1 MLYHAYQAH
10 NDAFAPLRMMAGALS
25 GIFDQ
30 RWLDPWL
37 RGVPG
42 MRHAAA
48 AMTMLSRA
56 GLSHERPE
64 FGIASVTI
72 DGIEVPVTEEAVA
85 VHPFCTLLHFKKA
98 IPRDEPKLLMVAPMS
113 GHFSTLLRGTAAT
126 VLPDHDVYVTDWHN
140 ARNVPLSQGTF
151 GLDDFVEEVIGFIRL
166 LGPGLNVMAVCQPSV
181 PVLAAV
187 SLLAAANDPCQ
198 PSAMVLMGGPID
210 PAANPTEVNRFA
222 ESHSLG
228 WFERMVITPV
238 PERFSGARRRVY
250 PGFLQLAGFLS
261 MNLERHVT
269 AHWDMFRHLVEGDG
283 ESAAATAAFY
293 DEYTSVMDLPAEFYL
308 ETMARVFHG
317 HDLMHGRFQVRG
329 ETVDPGAIAKTALMT
344 IEGERDDICA
354 PGQTA
359 AAHGLCR
366 NLAPT
371 KQAHHLQP
379 RVGHYGVF
387 NGRRW
392 QTEAYPR
399 VRDFIR
405 AHRA

>member
-10 NDAFAPLRMMAGALS
+10 NDVFAPVRLMAEALS

-30 RWLDPWL
+30 RWLED
-37 RGVPG
+37 VPG

-56 GLSHERPE
+56 GLSHERPA

-72 DGIEVPVTEEAVA
+72 DGAAVPVAEEAVA

-98 IPRDEPKLLMVAPMS
+98 ISRDEPKLLVVAPMS
-113 GHFSTLLRGTAAT
+113 GHFSTLLRGTVAT

-140 ARNVPLSQGTF
+140 ARNVPLSHGSF
-151 GLDDFVEEVIGFIRL
+151 GLDDFIDEVIGFIRL
-166 LGPGLNVMAVCQPSV
+166 LGPDLHVIAVCQPSV

-187 SLLAAANDPCQ
+187 SLLAGQNDPCQ
-198 PSAMVLMGGPID
+198 PKSMVLMGGPID

-222 ESHSLG
+222 EAHSLG
-228 WFERMVITPV
+228 WFERMVITTV
-238 PERFSGARRRVY
+238 PERFAGARRRVY

-261 MNLERHVT
+261 MNLERHVS
-269 AHWDMFRHLVEGDG
+269 AHWDMFRHLVQGDG

-308 ETMARVFHG
+308 ETMERVFHG
-317 HDLMHGRFQVRG
+317 QDLMHGRFRVRS
-329 ETVDPGAIAKTALMT
+329 EIIDPGAIEQTALMT
-344 IEGERDDICA
+344 VEGERDDICA
-354 PGQTA
+354 PGQTV
-359 AAHGLCR
+359 AAHKLCR
-366 NLAPT
+366 NLDPA
-371 KQAHHLQP
+371 KQRHHLQET
-379 RVGHYGVF
+379 VGHYGVF

-392 QTEAYPR
+392 QAETYPK

-405 AHRA
+405 NHS